1 MPCLPTGAD
10 DAVAVGGRAAAVT
23 YGDGRGESGAHIG
36 VPKWPATMGRII
48 GPAMELIGKP
58 QVY

>member
-1 MPCLPTGAD
+1 MPCLPTGAET
-10 DAVAVGGRAAAVT
+10 VAVGGREVT
-23 YGDGRGESGAHIG
+23 YDGGRGESGAHIG
-36 VPKWPATMGRII
+36 LPKWPAMMGRII

>member
-1 MPCLPTGAD
+1 MPCLPTGAET
-10 DAVAVGGRAAAVT
+10 VAVGGRAVT
-23 YGDGRGESGAHIG
+23 YRGGRGGSGAHIG
-36 VPKWPATMGRII
+36 LPKWPPMMGRII